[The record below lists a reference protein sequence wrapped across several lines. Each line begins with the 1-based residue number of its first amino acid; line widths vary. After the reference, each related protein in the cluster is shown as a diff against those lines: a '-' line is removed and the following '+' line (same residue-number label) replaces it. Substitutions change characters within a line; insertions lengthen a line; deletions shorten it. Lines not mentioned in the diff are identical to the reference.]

1 MDFIV
6 YSICVSLVEYP
17 RITEQSKQRKSLLA
31 GLQVANS
38 WSREEMAD
46 YFHLLAEAKTNGFS
60 TIEEYLTYKSN
71 QVPGNEEVH
80 FSHWD
85 QVAKSL
91 FPKR

>member
-1 MDFIV
+1 MVGQEKKCLIIFIF
-6 YSICVSLVEYP
+6 LL
-17 RITEQSKQRKSLLA
+17 KQ
-31 GLQVANS
+31 
-38 WSREEMAD
+38 
-46 YFHLLAEAKTNGFS
+46 KTNGFS

-91 FPKR
+91 FPKHNI